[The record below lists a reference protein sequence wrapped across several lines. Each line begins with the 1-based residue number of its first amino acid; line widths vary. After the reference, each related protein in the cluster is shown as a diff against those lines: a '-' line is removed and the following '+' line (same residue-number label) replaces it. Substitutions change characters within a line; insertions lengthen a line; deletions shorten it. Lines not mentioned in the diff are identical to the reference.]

1 MKIKKLNI
9 LISFILIILL
19 SLIVYLT
26 IDSQFRRTI
35 YSKTIGGYKLI
46 NYHIVGGYA
55 HGRDFKKG
63 SDRIIKY
70 IKFSQKFSFGKNVML
85 PGIIDTTAL
94 LTSKAYTQEEFNQIQ
109 NVYIEINNITD
120 DIYKNHVWLARAYM
134 DDDIEKSKEHLI
146 KALKLSK
153 SSEEAYR
160 EIIQIFSN
168 RHVIPDLVKSYC
180 KDYFQELAGTVVGRI
195 ATAQDDNNFFQG
207 NNSNFA
213 ISKNGNFKDLNI
225 KFIGT
230 LNNYEKYEFIFE
242 KEENLL
248 QFEILKHFFS
258 GSKISIKNV
267 KIFNDKVHKLNFNNT
282 VIHSLGSYI
291 INQTSNEIVFLSGNL
306 KDDIFKFNFKE
317 EYRDVKKIVLE
328 LKFEKLALS
337 NKSICIN
344 FNEN

>member
-35 YSKTIGGYKLI
+35 YSKIIGGYKLI

-168 RHVIPDLVKSYC
+168 KHVIPDLVKSYC

-248 QFEILKHFFS
+248 QF
-258 GSKISIKNV
+258 
-267 KIFNDKVHKLNFNNT
+267 
-282 VIHSLGSYI
+282 
-291 INQTSNEIVFLSGNL
+291 
-306 KDDIFKFNFKE
+306 
-317 EYRDVKKIVLE
+317 
-328 LKFEKLALS
+328 
-337 NKSICIN
+337 
-344 FNEN
+344 

>member
-35 YSKTIGGYKLI
+35 YSKIIGGYKLI

-120 DIYKNHVWLARAYM
+120 DIYKNHVY
-134 DDDIEKSKEHLI
+134 
-146 KALKLSK
+146 
-153 SSEEAYR
+153 
-160 EIIQIFSN
+160 
-168 RHVIPDLVKSYC
+168 
-180 KDYFQELAGTVVGRI
+180 
-195 ATAQDDNNFFQG
+195 
-207 NNSNFA
+207 
-213 ISKNGNFKDLNI
+213 
-225 KFIGT
+225 
-230 LNNYEKYEFIFE
+230 KY
-242 KEENLL
+242 L
-248 QFEILKHFFS
+248 
-258 GSKISIKNV
+258 
-267 KIFNDKVHKLNFNNT
+267 
-282 VIHSLGSYI
+282 
-291 INQTSNEIVFLSGNL
+291 
-306 KDDIFKFNFKE
+306 
-317 EYRDVKKIVLE
+317 
-328 LKFEKLALS
+328 
-337 NKSICIN
+337 
-344 FNEN
+344 